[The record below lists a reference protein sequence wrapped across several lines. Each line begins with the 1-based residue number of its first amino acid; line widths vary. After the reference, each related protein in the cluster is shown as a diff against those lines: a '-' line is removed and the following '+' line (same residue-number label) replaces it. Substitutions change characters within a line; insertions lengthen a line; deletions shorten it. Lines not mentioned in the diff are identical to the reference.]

1 MANIV
6 LLSANR
12 FADIFFDNIPYQN
25 QTLSSEKPEALL
37 LSFKAQKP
45 QSDFIAV
52 GFSSWFYCKDVQE
65 MSLRVLPQAV
75 VYQGKGGKREVLPTH
90 PYKKPRILLT
100 NIVAFL

>member
-45 QSDFIAV
+45 QSD
-52 GFSSWFYCKDVQE
+52 SWFYCKDVQ
-65 MSLRVLPQAV
+65 
-75 VYQGKGGKREVLPTH
+75 
-90 PYKKPRILLT
+90 
-100 NIVAFL
+100 

>member
-45 QSDFIAV
+45 QSD
-52 GFSSWFYCKDVQE
+52 SWFYCKDVQE

-90 PYKKPRILLT
+90 SYKKPRILLT